1 MTLTKARLV
10 DSIHKSAGFPKNR
23 SAQLVRSLFQIIMD
37 RLGNGDEIVISR
49 FGKFCLK
56 ENNGSRRRN
65 SRAKGQEFFGEGRF
79 VAFKCSPV
87 LKGKLN
93 GKGSGVP

>member
-10 DSIHKSAGFPKNR
+10 NSIHKSAGFPKNR

-49 FGKFCLK
+49 FGKFCVK
-56 ENNGSRRRN
+56 ENHGLRRKN
-65 SRAKGQEFFGEGRF
+65 SRAKGQKFYGEGRCI
-79 VAFKCSPV
+79 AFKCSPV
-87 LKGKLN
+87 LQGKLN
-93 GKGSGVP
+93 DERSGVP